1 MKYSRHLNRCLLFFS
16 IMLFSVVPLGEV
28 AVDFGKES
36 GMGQAL
42 CPQSC
47 HSQMGRIAD
56 AGRAE
61 IRDASLALFGV
72 DFRD

>member
-56 AGRAE
+56 E
-61 IRDASLALFGV
+61 SSTQVIPK
-72 DFRD
+72 